1 MKIIKEFKEF
11 TIRGNVVDMAIGI
24 IAGSAYSRIVTS
36 LVNDIIMPPIGAL
49 VGGINVSQLSIT
61 LREATAEMPAVVIAY
76 GKFIQ
81 TAIDFLIISV
91 VIFFIV
97 KSINSLRRKNDEQKK
112 ATEAP
117 SNQEVLLT
125 EIRDLLKEKTI

>member
-11 TIRGNVVDMAIGI
+11 TIRGNVVDMAVGI

-36 LVNDIIMPPIGAL
+36 LVNDIIMPPIGVL
-49 VGGINVSQLSIT
+49 VGGINVSHLAIT
-61 LREATAEMPAVVIAY
+61 LKEATAEMPAVVIAY

-91 VIFFIV
+91 VIFFVV
-97 KSINSLRRKNDEQKK
+97 KAINAMRRKEDEQKK
-112 ATEAP
+112 ATAAP
-117 SNQEVLLT
+117 TTQEMLLT
-125 EIRDLLKEKTI
+125 EIRDLLKEKKN